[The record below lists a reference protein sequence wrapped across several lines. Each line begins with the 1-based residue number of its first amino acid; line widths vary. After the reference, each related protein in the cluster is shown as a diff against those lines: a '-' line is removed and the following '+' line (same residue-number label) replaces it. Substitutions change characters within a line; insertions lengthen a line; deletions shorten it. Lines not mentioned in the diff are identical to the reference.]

1 MADTEF
7 QIRYHSYPRA
17 PLEWVLTTCLLPDRI
32 RISRNRTR
40 GNHVDDLIDPTCP
53 WCDVAFDGPIA
64 LAEHIPLHCIVCAQL
79 FQDFDSVV
87 YHFGDTHA
95 RRDYTPYVPR
105 RVIQCKY
112 CDSRFLYEE
121 YAMAHGI
128 AHCSYPGMDCGMLFT
143 SAEDKERHV
152 SDKHPS
158 SLEIWKHAD
167 EGQCMICDMSVP
179 HKYPLDYGALT
190 EHYASHCLRC
200 DERLFLSREEAERH
214 RDAQHNPM
222 HDWERCMDLI
232 IFQTYLLR
240 NRNTVA

>member
-1 MADTEF
+1 
-7 QIRYHSYPRA
+7 
-17 PLEWVLTTCLLPDRI
+17 
-32 RISRNRTR
+32 
-40 GNHVDDLIDPTCP
+40 
-53 WCDVAFDGPIA
+53 
-64 LAEHIPLHCIVCAQL
+64 
-79 FQDFDSVV
+79 
-87 YHFGDTHA
+87 
-95 RRDYTPYVPR
+95 
-105 RVIQCKY
+105 
-112 CDSRFLYEE
+112 
-121 YAMAHGI
+121 MAHGI

-222 HDWERCMDLI
+222 HD
-232 IFQTYLLR
+232 
-240 NRNTVA
+240 